1 METGNFPTNRKKPK
15 NLASLKSPQRKVK
28 NMNGSSAALTPKRLE
43 GKVAIITGG
52 ASGIGESTVRL
63 FVRNGAKVVVADVQD
78 KLGQS
83 LCNELGAKGT
93 VSYVHC
99 DVTSDEDVKN
109 VVDFAIAKYGKLDIM
124 YNNAGIPGKIYPSVL
139 DYNNEDFKKV
149 LDINVY
155 GAFLGAKHAARVHDP
170 ASKHAVVGLMKNLC
184 VELGQYGIRVNA
196 VSPCG
201 IATPLLN
208 NTIGLEKSTVQE
220 VLCAAAVLKGA
231 VPEVED
237 VAEAALYLSSDEAKY
252 VSGLNLLVDGGYSTT
267 NPSFKTVLKSLM
279 S

>member
-1 METGNFPTNRKKPK
+1 
-15 NLASLKSPQRKVK
+15 
-28 NMNGSSAALTPKRLE
+28 MNGSSAALTPKRLE

-63 FVRNGAKVVVADVQD
+63 FVQNGAKVVVADVQD

-109 VVDFAIAKYGKLDIM
+109 AVDFAIAKYGKLDIM

-139 DYNNEDFKKV
+139 DYNNEDFKRV

-155 GAFLGAKHAARVHDP
+155 GAFLGAKHAARVMIPVKRGVILFTASIASTCCGESPHAYT

-196 VSPCG
+196 ISPCG
-201 IATPLLN
+201 MATPLLN

-237 VAEAALYLSSDEAKY
+237 VAEAALYLSGDEAKY
-252 VSGLNLLVDGGYSTT
+252 VSGLNLMVDGGYSTT
-267 NPSFKTVLKSLM
+267 NPSFKMVLKSLM